1 MDFPLSFYLLGAV
14 VVVLT
19 GMSKGGF
26 AGGLGTLS
34 VPLLTLMIDPLVAA
48 AIMLPILCCMDLFSL
63 AAYRRHCDGT
73 ILRSILPAAIFGIGL
88 GSLTFAT
95 MSAEYIKLMIGGF
108 ALYVA
113 TQELY
118 RTVFKKSA
126 VPPKASSIKA
136 SICGFASGFGS
147 TIAHAGGPPL
157 SIYLLPLRLD
167 KTVMVGTS
175 VVFFTIVNAT
185 KLIPYAWLGQLH
197 SQHLLASLLLMP
209 FAPLG
214 VKLGVYLHHRVSTD
228 VFYRLSYIILGLVGL
243 KLVYENF
250 YPALAL
256 FTAPAA

>member
-1 MDFPLSFYLLGAV
+1 MDFSISFYILGAV

-34 VPLLTLMIDPLVAA
+34 VPLLALMIDPRVAA
-48 AIMLPILCCMDLFSL
+48 AIMLPILCCMDLVSL
-63 AAYRRHCDGT
+63 AAFRRHCDGA
-73 ILRSILPAAIFGIGL
+73 ILRVILPAAIFGIGM
-88 GSLTFAT
+88 GTLTFAM
-95 MSAEYIKLMIGGF
+95 MSAEYIRLMIGCF
-108 ALYVA
+108 ALYVVG
-113 TQELY
+113 QEYY
-118 RTVFKKSA
+118 RAVFKKSA
-126 VPPKASSIKA
+126 AAPKVSTTKGTIW
-136 SICGFASGFGS
+136 GFASGFAS

-197 SQHLLASLLLMP
+197 SQHLLASILLMP

-214 VKLGVYLHHRVSTD
+214 VRLGVYLHHRVSSD
-228 VFYRLSYIILGLVGL
+228 FFYGLSYAILGVVGL
-243 KLVYENF
+243 KLFYENL
-250 YPALAL
+250 YPTLAML
-256 FTAPAA
+256 KATLP